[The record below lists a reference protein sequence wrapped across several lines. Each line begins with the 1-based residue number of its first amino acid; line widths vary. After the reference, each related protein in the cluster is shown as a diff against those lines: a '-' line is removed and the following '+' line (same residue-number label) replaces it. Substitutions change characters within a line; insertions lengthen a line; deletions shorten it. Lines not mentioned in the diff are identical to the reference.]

1 MAKAQLIGLLPCQL
15 RFVFSVP
22 RFPGAGVYYLLLW
35 TAV

>member
-1 MAKAQLIGLLPCQL
+1 MVMTQLTGFPPCQL

-35 TAV
+35 TVV